1 MEHIVALVLAT
12 VVLVAIPGPNVAI
25 IVAKS
30 IHQGFRAGITAT
42 LGTTTGVA
50 AQLLLTVFGVAAIV
64 EATGSALA
72 AIKWFGVVY
81 LVWLGIRTWKARDPE
96 VSVENPLSS
105 GTNFSHGFMVA
116 VLNPK
121 ILFFNAAFLP
131 QFVSAAG
138 SAGHQMLIL
147 SCVYLSVLLAGDALW
162 ALFAASARSL
172 LGNYGRFSRR
182 LTGGFLVGAGIGL
195 ALSRRTF

>member
-1 MEHIVALVLAT
+1 MENIVALVLAT

-30 IHQGFRAGITAT
+30 IQQGFRAGITAT

-64 EATGSALA
+64 ETAASALA
-72 AIKWFGVVY
+72 AIKWVGVGY
-81 LVWLGIRTWKARDPE
+81 LVWLGIRTWRACDPE
-96 VSVENPLSS
+96 VSVEDLSSS

-121 ILFFNAAFLP
+121 ILLFNAAFLP
-131 QFVSAAG
+131 QFVSPGG
-138 SAGHQMLIL
+138 SAGYQMLVL
-147 SCVYLSVLLAGDALW
+147 SSVYLLVLLAGDALW

-172 LGNYGRFSRR
+172 LGKYGRFSRR

-195 ALSRRTF
+195 ALSRRTI